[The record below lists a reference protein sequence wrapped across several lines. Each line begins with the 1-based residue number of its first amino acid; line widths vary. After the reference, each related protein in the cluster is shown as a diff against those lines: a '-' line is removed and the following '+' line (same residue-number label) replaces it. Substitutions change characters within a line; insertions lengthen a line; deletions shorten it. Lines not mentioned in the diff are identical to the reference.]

1 MSVFRRPLP
10 GGVYVGGRNL
20 YGPPQCH
27 VVKAP
32 DGPIWSACPRE
43 ITAEGGRTAGH
54 RILRHQSREARVT
67 SVSRVDSPEM
77 CGLCFLHARN
87 GKLVM

>member
-54 RILRHQSREARVT
+54 RIL
-67 SVSRVDSPEM
+67 
-77 CGLCFLHARN
+77 
-87 GKLVM
+87 